1 MRLTALLGI
10 AAVLLASTAPS
21 DPIGQV
27 VAQYDTDPFWM
38 NGLFPVIKLP
48 ADASNEQVV
57 AKAFAVR
64 GFSGKGKDYRIMN
77 KRQVQIDGVPYM
89 AVLIRIGHQGGVVLL
104 NMKARVG
111 GRGSCPW
118 RRTRC
123 RKRRSLELQ

>member
-1 MRLTALLGI
+1 MRITALLGI

-89 AVLIRIGHQGGVVLL
+89 AVLIRIGHQGGVVLFKYEGTSWWSRIVPVAPDK
-104 NMKARVG
+104 M
-111 GRGSCPW
+111 P
-118 RRTRC
+118 
-123 RKRRSLELQ
+123 